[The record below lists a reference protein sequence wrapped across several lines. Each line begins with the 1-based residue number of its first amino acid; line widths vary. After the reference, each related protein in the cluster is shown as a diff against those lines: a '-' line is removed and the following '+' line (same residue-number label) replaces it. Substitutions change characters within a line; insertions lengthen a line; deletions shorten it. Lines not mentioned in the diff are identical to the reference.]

1 MLLNCE
7 SQSNFETK
15 AIKTFEFQYHNN
27 IVYKSYCD
35 LILKKKVSNIYDI
48 PFLPIKFFK
57 SHKIICSEN
66 YSHIFKSSGTQ
77 GVRSKHYISDINLY
91 INTFT
96 KIFESNYGKISDNII
111 LGLLPSYLEQ
121 GESSL
126 VFMVNH
132 LINESNFKESGFFLN
147 NYDELYR
154 LLNKQKD
161 TKVILFGVSYALL
174 DFIEKFKIKS
184 KNLVVI
190 ETGGMKGKRK
200 EITRDELHM
209 LLKKGFQTENIHSE
223 YGMTELLSQAYS
235 KENGIFKSNASLKV
249 FVRDIN
255 NPLSL
260 KKSGKGALNFI
271 DLSNIN
277 SCSFVASEDVGEVY
291 SNGDFKVLG
300 RMDESE
306 IRGCNLMFNQ

>member
-1 MLLNCE
+1 MILNCE

-15 AIKTFEFQYHNN
+15 AIKTFEFQYRNN

-57 SHKIICSEN
+57 SHKVICSDN

-77 GVRSKHYISDINLY
+77 GIRSKHYISDINLY

-96 KIFESNYGKISDNII
+96 KIFESNYGKISDSII

-154 LLNKQKD
+154 LLKKQKD
-161 TKVILFGVSYALL
+161 KKVILFGVSYALL

-190 ETGGMKGKRK
+190 ETGGMKGKKK

-209 LLKKGFQTENIHSE
+209 LLKKGFQTINIHSE

-255 NPLSL
+255 NPLSI
-260 KKSGKGALNFI
+260 KNQ
-271 DLSNIN
+271 
-277 SCSFVASEDVGEVY
+277 E
-291 SNGDFKVLG
+291 KVL
-300 RMDESE
+300 
-306 IRGCNLMFNQ
+306 

>member
-1 MLLNCE
+1 M
-7 SQSNFETK
+7 K
-15 AIKTFEFQYHNN
+15 
-27 IVYKSYCD
+27 
-35 LILKKKVSNIYDI
+35 
-48 PFLPIKFFK
+48 
-57 SHKIICSEN
+57 
-66 YSHIFKSSGTQ
+66 
-77 GVRSKHYISDINLY
+77 
-91 INTFT
+91 
-96 KIFESNYGKISDNII
+96 
-111 LGLLPSYLEQ
+111 
-121 GESSL
+121 
-126 VFMVNH
+126 
-132 LINESNFKESGFFLN
+132 
-147 NYDELYR
+147 
-154 LLNKQKD
+154 KQKD
-161 TKVILFGVSYALL
+161 KKVILFGVSYALL

>member
-1 MLLNCE
+1 M
-7 SQSNFETK
+7 
-15 AIKTFEFQYHNN
+15 
-27 IVYKSYCD
+27 
-35 LILKKKVSNIYDI
+35 
-48 PFLPIKFFK
+48 
-57 SHKIICSEN
+57 
-66 YSHIFKSSGTQ
+66 
-77 GVRSKHYISDINLY
+77 
-91 INTFT
+91 
-96 KIFESNYGKISDNII
+96 
-111 LGLLPSYLEQ
+111 GLLPSYLEQ

-154 LLNKQKD
+154 LLKKQKD
-161 TKVILFGVSYALL
+161 KKVILFGVSYALL

-209 LLKKGFQTENIHSE
+209 LLKKGFQTKNIHSE

>member
-1 MLLNCE
+1 
-7 SQSNFETK
+7 
-15 AIKTFEFQYHNN
+15 
-27 IVYKSYCD
+27 
-35 LILKKKVSNIYDI
+35 
-48 PFLPIKFFK
+48 
-57 SHKIICSEN
+57 
-66 YSHIFKSSGTQ
+66 
-77 GVRSKHYISDINLY
+77 
-91 INTFT
+91 
-96 KIFESNYGKISDNII
+96 
-111 LGLLPSYLEQ
+111 
-121 GESSL
+121 
-126 VFMVNH
+126 MVNH

-154 LLNKQKD
+154 LLKKHKD
-161 TKVILFGVSYALL
+161 KKVILFGVSYALL

-200 EITRDELHM
+200 EITRDELHI
-209 LLKKGFQTENIHSE
+209 LLKKGFQTKNIHSE

-291 SNGDFKVLG
+291 SNGNFKVLG

>member
-1 MLLNCE
+1 MILNCE

-15 AIKTFEFQYHNN
+15 AIKTFEFQYRNN

-35 LILKKKVSNIYDI
+35 LILKKKVSNTYDI

-57 SHKIICSEN
+57 SHRVICSEN

-77 GVRSKHYISDINLY
+77 GVRSIHYISDINLY
-91 INTFT
+91 IDTFS
-96 KIFESNYGKISDNII
+96 KIFESNYGKISDSII

-154 LLNKQKD
+154 LLKKQKD
-161 TKVILFGVSYALL
+161 KKVILFGVSYALL

-209 LLKKGFQTENIHSE
+209 LLKKGF
-223 YGMTELLSQAYS
+223 
-235 KENGIFKSNASLKV
+235 SN
-249 FVRDIN
+249 
-255 NPLSL
+255 
-260 KKSGKGALNFI
+260 
-271 DLSNIN
+271 
-277 SCSFVASEDVGEVY
+277 
-291 SNGDFKVLG
+291 
-300 RMDESE
+300 
-306 IRGCNLMFNQ
+306 